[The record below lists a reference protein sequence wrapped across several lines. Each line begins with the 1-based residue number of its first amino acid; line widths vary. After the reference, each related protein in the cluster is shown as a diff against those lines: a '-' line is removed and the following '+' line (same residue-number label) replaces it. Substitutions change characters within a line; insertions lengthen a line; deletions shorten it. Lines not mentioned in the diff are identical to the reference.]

1 MSVESKLKIESKPI
15 FLTTI
20 FYAII
25 GVIFLVALPIED
37 FQPQLAINGIFSL
50 LTAYGMFKKR
60 NWSIYFVFILFFTG
74 TAFSA
79 VMLYWYY
86 LHAEYLMIAGM
97 AAYLILTWV
106 ATIYLAI
113 KRKNLEV

>member
-1 MSVESKLKIESKPI
+1 MSVESKLKIESNPM

-37 FQPQLAINGIFSL
+37 FQPQLAIIGIFSL

-79 VMLYWYY
+79 VMLHWYY
-86 LHAEYLMIAGM
+86 LHAEYIMISGIAP
-97 AAYLILTWV
+97 Y
-106 ATIYLAI
+106 TIPHHIA
-113 KRKNLEV
+113 

>member
-1 MSVESKLKIESKPI
+1 MSVESKLKIESKAM

-25 GVIFLVALPIED
+25 GVIFLAALPIED
-37 FQPQLAINGIFSL
+37 FQPQLAIIGIFSL

-60 NWSIYFVFILFFTG
+60 NWSIYFVFILFFTS
-74 TAFSA
+74 TAFSSA
-79 VMLYWYY
+79 MLYWYY
-86 LHAEYLMIAGM
+86 LRAEYIMFAGM
-97 AAYLILTWV
+97 SAYLILTWV

-113 KRKNLEV
+113 KRKNLEA